1 MGRLLPTPLGTAWD
15 VPSRRRNLACFRIVM
30 AVDAQL
36 VRSWLSL
43 SKNVADCLREYD
55 SQPGSPSCRLQGR
68 RIVVC
73 LQVPGSVASWPVW
86 ASQEPPIS
94 TALLTHL
101 GTALRALHSCRLL
114 GFPVALTGICS
125 HPALWIHWSRLT
137 GSMQMI
143 PGS

>member
-1 MGRLLPTPLGTAWD
+1 
-15 VPSRRRNLACFRIVM
+15 M

-43 SKNVADCLREYD
+43 SKGVADCLREYD
-55 SQPGSPSCRLQGR
+55 SQPGSPSCRLGWR
-68 RIVVC
+68 RIVGW
-73 LQVPGSVASWPVW
+73 LQVPCSVASWPVW

-114 GFPVALTGICS
+114 GLPVALTGSCS

-137 GSMQMI
+137 GSMQTITPEVEGVLPSKVIMEFVV
-143 PGS
+143 GGAAHES